1 METKKSVKN
10 MTYGNSMK
18 FRPQWDYL
26 SKEPHINNEKNW
38 RLKCLKIPI

>member
-1 METKKSVKN
+1 MDIKKSEKN

-18 FRPQWDYL
+18 FRSQRDFLY
-26 SKEPHINNEKNW
+26 KEPYINNEKNW